1 MTSKYKVEGNIS
13 FYDELF
19 KSLDDDSD
27 DECDVCQITS
37 LPLETNYVTL
47 ECNHKFNYGALF
59 KEICRQKY
67 DFKTYE
73 FSMLPKKE
81 QSLIRASQLDYFIK
95 CPYCRNIQFNI
106 LPYYEELGLEK
117 KYGINSLD
125 TSLPTYQLNK
135 PPLSSLGIYYGHDD
149 YTFQMFGVLFKKG
162 QCCNESIHY
171 ISQVKNKCQSIYV
184 SQIPNSE
191 LFYCKMHYKA
201 GLKLFKVAEKN
212 KIIEEKTKLLDEKKK
227 QKEAQINERKKLF
240 DEKNAE
246 REAKGLPPLKRLI
259 VKKKIENIVQPADPI
274 GEYIPEFISEPV
286 YYTNA
291 VEIGCKSILKTG
303 PNKGKSCGC
312 KNIKED
318 GLCSRHSK
326 KADDTILNK

>member
-19 KSLDDDSD
+19 KSLDDETD

-47 ECNHKFNYGALF
+47 ECKHNFNYGALF

-73 FSMLPKKE
+73 FSMLPRKE
-81 QSLIRASQLDYFIK
+81 QSLIRVSKLDYFIK
-95 CPYCRNIQFNI
+95 CPYCRNIQFTI

-135 PPLSSLGIYYGHDD
+135 PPLSSLDIYYGHDD
-149 YTFQMFGVLFKKG
+149 YTFHMYGVLFKKG
-162 QCCNESIHY
+162 QCCRETNYST
-171 ISQVKNKCQSIYV
+171 SQIKHKCQSIYV

-191 LFYCKMHYKA
+191 LFYCKYHYKN
-201 GLKLFKVAEKN
+201 GLKQIKLA
-212 KIIEEKTKLLDEKKK
+212 EKTKLLDEKKK
-227 QKEAQINERKKLF
+227 QKEAELNERKKIF

-259 VKKKIENIVQPADPI
+259 VKKKVENIVHPAEPI
-274 GEYIPEFISEPV
+274 GEYVPD
-286 YYTNA
+286 TNNTDTLE
-291 VEIGCKSILKTG
+291 VGCKSILKTG
-303 PNKGKSCGC
+303 PNKGKPCGC
-312 KNIKED
+312 KNIKAD

-326 KADDTILNK
+326 KTDEPVNK